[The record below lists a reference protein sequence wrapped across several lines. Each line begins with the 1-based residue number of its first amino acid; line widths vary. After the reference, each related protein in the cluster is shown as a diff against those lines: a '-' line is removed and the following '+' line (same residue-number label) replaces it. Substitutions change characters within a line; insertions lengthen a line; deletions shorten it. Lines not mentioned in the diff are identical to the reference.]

1 MCVRARVRVYAHARI
16 VKILKRMSHQIVHTH
31 AHTHTHSH
39 VIIASCTSMY
49 NFIYICKCTFT
60 QICINRRSGW
70 RSATRYS
77 TPSKSRRRTQEQ
89 VAPLHV
95 YCLLSF
101 SHALSVPLSLQLT
114 HSVSHARRTHACT
127 HIHDRA
133 HIHTRTQADDAQN
146 GSASGGS
153 GILRQQSGGS
163 FSLSDVGGRLE
174 EIVDGLSHGGE
185 DDDAGWLS
193 PLPSPRSGYIRS
205 WYATGAVQV
214 SSDEEEEEAGGEEKG
229 EMAERPRW
237 QHDDSMQVECGVG
250 SREVGR
256 RTVRRARGAGGVLLG
271 RVLGE
276 EERAGCKEV
285 GASFTWVRGHAP
297 LERTL
302 PSGYVLIVGDKGS
315 YYKKTEADGTVSIS
329 SEPPVREVRGRL
341 LCYVIITHICMIIIY
356 VS

>member
-1 MCVRARVRVYAHARI
+1 MVSCDGMGTVPDGSPGAVQDKIARCRFREVNVCVCARARVCVCARAQRRN
-16 VKILKRMSHQIVHTH
+16 VEENELPDCAH
-31 AHTHTHSH
+31 AHTHTHTRSH

-49 NFIYICKCTFT
+49 NFIYICNCTFT

-114 HSVSHARRTHACT
+114 HSVSHARRPHACT

-133 HIHTRTQADDAQN
+133 QIHTRTQADDAQN

-174 EIVDGLSHGGE
+174 EIVDGLSHGGV
-185 DDDAGWLS
+185 DDDAGWRS
-193 PLPSPRSGYIRS
+193 PLPSPRHCTS
-205 WYATGAVQV
+205 
-214 SSDEEEEEAGGEEKG
+214 AGIHSAKRV
-229 EMAERPRW
+229 ERVP
-237 QHDDSMQVECGVG
+237 
-250 SREVGR
+250 
-256 RTVRRARGAGGVLLG
+256 
-271 RVLGE
+271 
-276 EERAGCKEV
+276 
-285 GASFTWVRGHAP
+285 
-297 LERTL
+297 
-302 PSGYVLIVGDKGS
+302 
-315 YYKKTEADGTVSIS
+315 
-329 SEPPVREVRGRL
+329 
-341 LCYVIITHICMIIIY
+341 
-356 VS
+356 